1 MKKSQRQL
9 NLEAWKKIKQIL
21 RENRISGYFICWAL
35 EEIRIGRKARASV
48 KEALEVERIRLHIDK
63 NEMRFYGLWSKDGGM
78 HQRLIFVNRQ
88 IKKLFPKVKP

>member
-48 KEALEVERIRLHIDK
+48 KEALEV
-63 NEMRFYGLWSKDGGM
+63 
-78 HQRLIFVNRQ
+78 
-88 IKKLFPKVKP
+88 